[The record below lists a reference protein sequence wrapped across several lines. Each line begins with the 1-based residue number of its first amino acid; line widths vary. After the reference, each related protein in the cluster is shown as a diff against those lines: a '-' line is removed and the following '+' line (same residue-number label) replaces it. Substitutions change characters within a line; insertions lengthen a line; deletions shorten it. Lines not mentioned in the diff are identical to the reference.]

1 MSGATLLWITICAFV
16 ALVATF
22 ASSRVRRA
30 LSSRVEQEQRRA
42 ERTAELQIATL
53 EALALAVDARER
65 PPRDGKR
72 VQYFAVELARTLGL
86 SGDELEAIRA
96 AALLR
101 DIGKLAVPDHILA
114 KPGPLTPEEIEKVK
128 CHPRAGAEIIGVVP
142 FPYPVAPLILSH
154 HERWDGTG
162 YPDGLR
168 GADIPLGARVL
179 AVVDSYDALVST
191 RPYHS
196 AAAPEAAASVLR
208 QEAGRRLD
216 PVAVE
221 AFLRILPTLRYEGVQ
236 PLDGGRT
243 VLDDISGAHR
253 ELDVLYE
260 ISRSMGTTLGV
271 AETMALI
278 SSKLAALVPFSACA
292 LFLTDE
298 DTDDLTC
305 WFATGVES
313 DVLRGLTF
321 PGGQGHTGWVARH
334 RSPLIDVP
342 AETDLAAGGSSVPT
356 ALQSALITPLLVRER
371 LVGTL
376 CFYHTERGVYT
387 RDHRRVMERVCD
399 QAAAV
404 LHNSQLFD
412 RTRAASLTDALTGL
426 PNRRVLETYVA
437 TELSRTERIEGELAL
452 IVLDVDEFKSINDT
466 HGHHAG
472 DRALKQVA
480 NALSSRVR
488 PYDVCAR
495 FAGDEF
501 VIVLTECGPEQAEA
515 RRLEFQ
521 EAVANIA
528 ADERAPLARLSVSAG
543 AACYPVDGT
552 DYDSLLAVADRRM
565 YSDKARGRARL
576 SPRASLHVV
585 GDTRAAS

>member
-1 MSGATLLWITICAFV
+1 
-16 ALVATF
+16 
-22 ASSRVRRA
+22 
-30 LSSRVEQEQRRA
+30 
-42 ERTAELQIATL
+42 
-53 EALALAVDARER
+53 
-65 PPRDGKR
+65 
-72 VQYFAVELARTLGL
+72 
-86 SGDELEAIRA
+86 
-96 AALLR
+96 
-101 DIGKLAVPDHILA
+101 
-114 KPGPLTPEEIEKVK
+114 
-128 CHPRAGAEIIGVVP
+128 
-142 FPYPVAPLILSH
+142 
-154 HERWDGTG
+154 
-162 YPDGLR
+162 
-168 GADIPLGARVL
+168 
-179 AVVDSYDALVST
+179 
-191 RPYHS
+191 
-196 AAAPEAAASVLR
+196 
-208 QEAGRRLD
+208 
-216 PVAVE
+216 VAVE

>member
-552 DYDSLLAVADRRM
+552 DNDTLLAVADRRM